1 MSLFSS
7 FSPSMMYLITKML
20 VFLALAGLI
29 GLFIGWAIGKL
40 GQQNGARR
48 VEREWRRTIADTEE
62 EHSRVIAR
70 FKKSNQS
77 LDDENNNLKT
87 KISALNAKID
97 QNRDDFERNKSHHRQ
112 LTGEVDQKR
121 TEMDSLQNQIAEER
135 AKNHKLQNLT
145 KALKSSSDE
154 KDRIAQQLS
163 MQLQDN
169 QNEMQTLQ
177 SGEANADY
185 MALQREVS
193 ELRAADRENADLRKR
208 ISIEAREREDAQAEL
223 YNMRQQLDNIDRER
237 EDYRQWSVRL
247 EQEQAGFDQKV
258 RQAVNEA
265 VGKEGSSSNDL
276 ELEVARLRPLVV
288 KLQAEVDALEDEN
301 RRVQTQHQNDK
312 VGAAGPGSSAHM
324 SELQS
329 AVDKLSYERDQLR
342 TRLADQQRQT
352 AALNNQITS
361 GSNPPDVASL
371 RREIAALSAE
381 KGVMSAQIDEMQE
394 RLGI

>member
-288 KLQAEVDALEDEN
+288 KLQALFLI
-301 RRVQTQHQNDK
+301 H
-312 VGAAGPGSSAHM
+312 
-324 SELQS
+324 
-329 AVDKLSYERDQLR
+329 
-342 TRLADQQRQT
+342 
-352 AALNNQITS
+352 I
-361 GSNPPDVASL
+361 
-371 RREIAALSAE
+371 
-381 KGVMSAQIDEMQE
+381 
-394 RLGI
+394 

>member
-1 MSLFSS
+1 M
-7 FSPSMMYLITKML
+7 
-20 VFLALAGLI
+20 
-29 GLFIGWAIGKL
+29 
-40 GQQNGARR
+40 
-48 VEREWRRTIADTEE
+48 DT
-62 EHSRVIAR
+62 
-70 FKKSNQS
+70 
-77 LDDENNNLKT
+77 
-87 KISALNAKID
+87 
-97 QNRDDFERNKSHHRQ
+97 
-112 LTGEVDQKR
+112 
-121 TEMDSLQNQIAEER
+121 LQNQIAEER

-154 KDRIAQQLS
+154 KDRLAQELS

-169 QNEMQTLQ
+169 EHEMQSLQ
-177 SGEANADY
+177 SVDANADY

-193 ELRAADRENADLRKR
+193 ELRSADRENADLRRR
-208 ISIEAREREDAQAEL
+208 IAIEAREREDAQSEL
-223 YNMRQQLDNIDRER
+223 NSMKQHLDNIERER

-258 RQAVNEA
+258 KQAVNQA
-265 VGKEGSSSNDL
+265 VSKEDSNSNDL
-276 ELEVARLRPLVV
+276 ELEVARLRPMVV
-288 KLQAEVDALEDEN
+288 KLQSEVDALEDEN
-301 RRVQTQHQNDK
+301 RRIQTQQQNDK
-312 VGAAGPGSSAHM
+312 VGSTGPGSTAHM

-361 GSNPPDVASL
+361 GVNPPDVASL

-394 RLGI
+394 QLGL